1 MIYNQGVKENAGIF
15 SQSQG
20 WLVLAE
26 ALLGR
31 GDRAFQY
38 YMENNPAAQNE
49 RAEVRGI
56 EPYCYGQFTEG
67 PASPNFGRSHVHWL
81 TGTASTMMVGC
92 VEGILGLR
100 PDLHGI
106 RLSPAVPKEWKS
118 LEIRKTFRGKVL
130 NIHISKPGGK
140 GCGCGCLTV
149 NGKQL
154 EGNYIPETLLTDKTE
169 IELTIG
175 S

>member
-20 WLVLAE
+20 WLILAE

-31 GDRAFQY
+31 GGRAFQY
-38 YMENNPAAQNE
+38 YMENNPAAQND
-49 RAEVRGI
+49 RAEIRGI

-67 PASPNFGRSHVHWL
+67 PASPEFGRSHVHWL

-100 PDLHGI
+100 PDLYGI
-106 RLSPAVPKEWKS
+106 RIAPSIPKEWKS
-118 LEIRKTFRGKVL
+118 LEIRKKFRGKVL
-130 NIHISKPGGK
+130 NIRISNPDGK
-140 GCGCGCLTV
+140 ESGCKALTV
-149 NGKQL
+149 NGTPA
-154 EGNYIPETLLTDKTE
+154 EGNYIPETMLTDVNE
-169 IELTIG
+169 ISLTM
-175 S
+175 